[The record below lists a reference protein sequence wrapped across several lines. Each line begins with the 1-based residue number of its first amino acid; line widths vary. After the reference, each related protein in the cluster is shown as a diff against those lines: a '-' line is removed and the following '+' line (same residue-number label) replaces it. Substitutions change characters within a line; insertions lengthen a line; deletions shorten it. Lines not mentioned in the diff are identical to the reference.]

1 MNNRIPSVVKA
12 LATVRACASALRL
25 RLCRA
30 RRLSQPP
37 GQFPSEIAARCNAA
51 APLSVPQ
58 AVRTGAAR
66 PRRVLGGILPA
77 ALCWA
82 ATAVLAC
89 LFGSF
94 PIPAAD
100 ALRALAELA
109 PPGLSG
115 WLAPAPDAT
124 HVLVVTRIRLARVCL
139 ALLAGG
145 GLAVAGTVF
154 QGVLRNPLADPFTL
168 GVSGGA
174 AFGASLALTLGI
186 GPLAAWLTLHL
197 SGLSGALA
205 LSPQALLP
213 LAALAGA
220 LAALGAVLLLGGAAG
235 GGAFRRETVV
245 LAGVV
250 VSTVLSALVSLVKAL
265 DEESVS
271 SIVFWIMG
279 SLQGRGWAHVAV
291 LLPWLALG
299 LLLVL
304 PRFRELD
311 ILTLG
316 DVQAR
321 QLGMDTARVRLQL
334 LVGAS
339 LITAGCVAVS
349 GVIGFVGLV
358 VPHLARLRLGAG
370 HGPLLAAGWF
380 GGGVLL
386 AWADVLAR
394 TLLPGG
400 VELPVGVVTA
410 LLGGPFF
417 CLLLARAGRNPATP
431 AGNAQC
437 SNFLV

>member
-1 MNNRIPSVVKA
+1 MHN
-12 LATVRACASALRL
+12 AT
-25 RLCRA
+25 
-30 RRLSQPP
+30 
-37 GQFPSEIAARCNAA
+37 
-51 APLSVPQ
+51 APRTVPPQ
-58 AVRTGAAR
+58 AWSGAAR
-66 PRRVLGGILPA
+66 PRRALRIILLA
-77 ALCWA
+77 VLCWA
-82 ATAVLAC
+82 ATVVLAC
-89 LFGSF
+89 LFGPF
-94 PIPAAD
+94 HIAVGD
-100 ALRALAELA
+100 VLRALAELA
-109 PPGLSG
+109 LPGG
-115 WLAPAPDAT
+115 LAGGVGATPDAT
-124 HVLVVTRIRLARVCL
+124 HMLVVTRIRLARVCL

-197 SGLSGALA
+197 PAFAA

-220 LAALGAVLLLGGAAG
+220 LASLGAVLLLGGAAG
-235 GGAFRRETVV
+235 GGFRRETVV

-279 SLQGRGWAHVAV
+279 SLQGRGWAHTAV

-311 ILTLG
+311 ILALG

-358 VPHLARLRLGAG
+358 VPHLARMRLGAA

-380 GGGVLL
+380 GGGILL

-400 VELPVGVVTA
+400 AELPVGVVTA

-417 CLLLARAGRNPATP
+417 CLLLVRGGRGTAARTTGPTAGPRESGVTP
-431 AGNAQC
+431 
-437 SNFLV
+437 

>member
-1 MNNRIPSVVKA
+1 MHN
-12 LATVRACASALRL
+12 AT
-25 RLCRA
+25 
-30 RRLSQPP
+30 
-37 GQFPSEIAARCNAA
+37 
-51 APLSVPQ
+51 APRSVPPP
-58 AVRTGAAR
+58 AWTGAAR
-66 PRRVLGGILPA
+66 PRRAPRIILLA

-82 ATAVLAC
+82 ATVVLAC
-89 LFGSF
+89 LFGPF
-94 PIPAAD
+94 HIAVD
-100 ALRALAELA
+100 DVLRALAELA
-109 PPGLSG
+109 LPGG
-115 WLAPAPDAT
+115 LAGGADTAPDAT
-124 HVLVVTRIRLARVCL
+124 HMLVVTRIRLARVCL

-186 GPLAAWLTLHL
+186 GPLAAWLTMHL
-197 SGLSGALA
+197 PAFAALT
-205 LSPQALLP
+205 SQALLP

-220 LAALGAVLLLGGAAG
+220 LASLAAVLLLGGAAG
-235 GGAFRRETVV
+235 GGFRRETVV

-279 SLQGRGWAHVAV
+279 SLQGRGWAHAAV

-311 ILTLG
+311 ILALG

-358 VPHLARLRLGAG
+358 VPHLARMRLGAA

-394 TLLPGG
+394 ALLPGG
-400 VELPVGVVTA
+400 AELPVGVVTA

-417 CLLLARAGRNPATP
+417 CLLLVRGGRGAAARKTAP
-431 AGNAQC
+431 AGGAGDTP
-437 SNFLV
+437 

>member
-1 MNNRIPSVVKA
+1 MDN
-12 LATVRACASALRL
+12 ATVPR
-25 RLCRA
+25 
-30 RRLSQPP
+30 
-37 GQFPSEIAARCNAA
+37 
-51 APLSVPQ
+51 SVPQ
-58 AVRTGAAR
+58 QARTGAAR
-66 PRRVLGGILPA
+66 QRRALRIILLA

-82 ATAVLAC
+82 ATVVLAC
-89 LFGSF
+89 LFGPF
-94 PIPAAD
+94 RIPVD
-100 ALRALAELA
+100 DVLRALAELA
-109 PPGLSG
+109 LPGALTG
-115 WLAPAPDAT
+115 GAGPAPDAT
-124 HVLVVTRIRLARVCL
+124 HMLVVTRIRLARVCL

-186 GPLAAWLTLHL
+186 GPLTAWLAMHL
-197 SGLSGALA
+197 PALA
-205 LSPQALLP
+205 GLSPQALLP

-220 LAALGAVLLLGGAAG
+220 LASLGAVLLLGGAAG

-279 SLQGRGWAHVAV
+279 SLQGRGWTHAAV

-311 ILTLG
+311 ILALG

-358 VPHLARLRLGAG
+358 VPHLARMRLGAA

-380 GGGVLL
+380 GGGMLL

-400 VELPVGVVTA
+400 AELPVGVVTA

-417 CLLLARAGRNPATP
+417 CLLLVRGGGDGRGPATLPADHVPAPSPDVASAAASGPSPIRTP
-431 AGNAQC
+431 AGGAE
-437 SNFLV
+437 

>member
-1 MNNRIPSVVKA
+1 MHN
-12 LATVRACASALRL
+12 ATAPRSA
-25 RLCRA
+25 
-30 RRLSQPP
+30 PH
-37 GQFPSEIAARCNAA
+37 
-51 APLSVPQ
+51 Q
-58 AVRTGAAR
+58 AGAGAAR
-66 PRRVLGGILPA
+66 PRRALRSILLA
-77 ALCWA
+77 ALLWA

-89 LFGSF
+89 LFGPF
-94 PIPAAD
+94 RIPVD
-100 ALRALAELA
+100 DVLRALAELA
-109 PPGLSG
+109 LPGALTG
-115 WLAPAPDAT
+115 GADAAPDAT
-124 HVLVVTRIRLARVCL
+124 HMLVVTRIRLARVCL

-186 GPLAAWLTLHL
+186 GPLAAWLALHL
-197 SGLSGALA
+197 PAFAA

-220 LAALGAVLLLGGAAG
+220 LASLGAVLLLGGAAG
-235 GGAFRRETVV
+235 GGTFRRETVV

-279 SLQGRGWAHVAV
+279 SLQGRGWAHAAV

-311 ILTLG
+311 ILALG

-358 VPHLARLRLGAG
+358 VPHLARLRLGAA

-400 VELPVGVVTA
+400 AELPVGVVTA

-417 CLLLARAGRNPATP
+417 CLLLVRGGRGPAARTAAAAAEGAP
-431 AGNAQC
+431 
-437 SNFLV
+437 

>member
-1 MNNRIPSVVKA
+1 MDNANAPRPA
-12 LATVRACASALRL
+12 LHTA
-25 RLCRA
+25 
-30 RRLSQPP
+30 
-37 GQFPSEIAARCNAA
+37 
-51 APLSVPQ
+51 
-58 AVRTGAAR
+58 RTGAAR
-66 PRRVLGGILPA
+66 QRRALRPILLA

-82 ATAVLAC
+82 ATVVLAC
-89 LFGSF
+89 LFGPF
-94 PIPAAD
+94 RIPVD
-100 ALRALAELA
+100 DVLRALAELA
-109 PPGLSG
+109 LPGALTG
-115 WLAPAPDAT
+115 GAGPAPDAT
-124 HVLVVTRIRLARVCL
+124 HMLVVTRIRLARVCL

-186 GPLAAWLTLHL
+186 GPLTAWLAMHL
-197 SGLSGALA
+197 PALA
-205 LSPQALLP
+205 GLSPQALLP

-220 LAALGAVLLLGGAAG
+220 LASLGAVLLLGGAAG

-279 SLQGRGWAHVAV
+279 SLQGRGWTHAAV

-311 ILTLG
+311 ILALG

-358 VPHLARLRLGAG
+358 VPHLARMRLGAA

-400 VELPVGVVTA
+400 AELPVGVVTA

-417 CLLLARAGRNPATP
+417 CLLLVRGGGDGRGPATRAAAHVPASSPDAASAAASGPSPIRTP
-431 AGNAQC
+431 AGGAE
-437 SNFLV
+437 

>member
-1 MNNRIPSVVKA
+1 MDNANAPRPA
-12 LATVRACASALRL
+12 LHTT
-25 RLCRA
+25 
-30 RRLSQPP
+30 
-37 GQFPSEIAARCNAA
+37 
-51 APLSVPQ
+51 Q
-58 AVRTGAAR
+58 AGAAR
-66 PRRVLGGILPA
+66 QRRALRPILLA

-82 ATAVLAC
+82 ATVVLAC
-89 LFGSF
+89 LFGPF
-94 PIPAAD
+94 RIPVD
-100 ALRALAELA
+100 DVLRALAELA
-109 PPGLSG
+109 LPGALTG
-115 WLAPAPDAT
+115 GAGTAPDAT
-124 HVLVVTRIRLARVCL
+124 HMLVVTRIRLARVCL

-186 GPLAAWLTLHL
+186 GPLTAWLAMHL
-197 SGLSGALA
+197 PALA
-205 LSPQALLP
+205 GLSPQALLP

-220 LAALGAVLLLGGAAG
+220 LASLGAVLLLGGAAG
-235 GGAFRRETVV
+235 GGAFRHETVV

-279 SLQGRGWAHVAV
+279 SLQGRGWTHAAV

-311 ILTLG
+311 ILALG
-316 DVQAR
+316 EVQAR

-358 VPHLARLRLGAG
+358 VPHLARMRLGAA
-370 HGPLLAAGWF
+370 HGPLLVAGWF

-400 VELPVGVVTA
+400 AELPVGVVTA

-417 CLLLARAGRNPATP
+417 CLLLVREGRGLAARSAAYVPAPSPGAVSAAVPARPP
-431 AGNAQC
+431 AGGAE
-437 SNFLV
+437 